1 MLRENAEYFGGI
13 KSACCETNFGSILG
27 IYQRDA
33 DAISWH
39 DSNDKAMKGMLMKV
53 ITASQG
59 EHLPHHSD
67 VGGILSPF
75 SFPIGL
81 PSLFPSALP
90 LQLRGI
96 IVEII
101 LFISS

>member
-1 MLRENAEYFGGI
+1 
-13 KSACCETNFGSILG
+13 
-27 IYQRDA
+27 
-33 DAISWH
+33 
-39 DSNDKAMKGMLMKV
+39 MKV

>member
-1 MLRENAEYFGGI
+1 
-13 KSACCETNFGSILG
+13 
-27 IYQRDA
+27 
-33 DAISWH
+33 
-39 DSNDKAMKGMLMKV
+39 MKV

-59 EHLPHHSD
+59 EHLTHYSD
-67 VGGILSPF
+67 LTGISSPF

-81 PSLFPSALP
+81 PPLFPFALP
-90 LQLRGI
+90 LWLQGI